1 MEIENKRVLLIC
13 RENITYVML
22 ELAKK
27 LLKNK
32 NDVSLFFVSSFES
45 YYNKCQ
51 HNKNTF
57 YRALET
63 GFKVYDLRD
72 ITKKFYEDIKKK
84 EYEID
89 KDF

>member
-1 MEIENKRVLLIC
+1 MKIENKSVLLIC
-13 RENITYVML
+13 RENTTYVML

-51 HNKNTF
+51 HNKSTY
-57 YRALET
+57 YRAMET
-63 GFKVYDLRD
+63 GFKVYDLKD
-72 ITKKFYEDIKKK
+72 ITIK
-84 EYEID
+84 Y
-89 KDF
+89 